1 MAVEID
7 LHIEE
12 VLFVGCPGIDRERV
26 RAALVDELTRL
37 LLEAEGVVS
46 TWHYREIELIDG
58 GTLRLTGMTPEAI
71 GRQMALTILRSLQ

>member
-1 MAVEID
+1 MSVEID

-12 VLFVGCPGIDRERV
+12 VLFVGWPGIDRERV
-26 RAALVDELTRL
+26 KAALVDELTRL

-58 GTLRLTGMTPEAI
+58 GTLRLTVMTPEAI
-71 GRQMALTILRSLQ
+71 GRQMALTILRSVQ

>member
-37 LLEAEGVVS
+37 LQEAEGVAS
-46 TWHYREIELIDG
+46 TWRYREIDLVDG
-58 GTLRLTGMTPEAI
+58 GTLRLTGMTLEAI
-71 GRQMALTILRSLQ
+71 GQQMALTILRSLQ

>member
-26 RAALVDELTRL
+26 RSALVDELTRL
-37 LLEAEGVVS
+37 LLEAEGGLS
-46 TWHYREIELIDG
+46 TWHYREIELVDG

-71 GRQMALTILRSLQ
+71 GRQMALTILRSVQ